1 MVSHAMED
9 YIAAIWRLTQY
20 GGTAS
25 TSEVARKLG
34 VTAAS
39 TSYMFKKMAEAGLV
53 EYKEYA
59 GASLTKAGELA
70 AMSYIRRHRVTERF
84 LVDVL
89 GISWDRAD
97 DISDQMEHSLPEE
110 VIDRMHAVM
119 GYPATCPHGY
129 PIPTKDGVLP
139 ELHLREVADMAVGEE
154 GPVLQVAE
162 HDPQLLTYFAE
173 HGIKPGATA
182 IRVVSRDRMGDTLT
196 LRLSGCP
203 EPLVISAAIAR
214 FIRVEAKEGSFSK
227 P

>member
-9 YIAAIWRLTQY
+9 YIAAVWRLSQCGRPAT
-20 GGTAS
+20 

-53 EYKEYA
+53 EYREYA
-59 GASLTKAGELA
+59 GATLTPAGEQA
-70 AMSYIRRHRVTERF
+70 AMSYIRRHRITERF

-97 DISDQMEHSLPEE
+97 AISDQMEHSLPDE

-129 PIPTKDGVLP
+129 PIPTKDGRMP
-139 ELHLREVADMAVGEE
+139 ELRLRPVSEMAPGEE
-154 GPVLQVAE
+154 STIAQVAE

-173 HGIKPGATA
+173 HGIRPGVAVA
-182 IRVVSRDRMGDTLT
+182 VLERDEMGGTFT
-196 LRLSGCP
+196 LRLAGAP
-203 EPLVISAAIAR
+203 EPFVLGAAIAR
-214 FIRVEAKEGSFSK
+214 LIRVEEKDG
-227 P
+227 

>member
-9 YIAAIWRLTQY
+9 YISAIWRLTQY

-59 GASLTKAGELA
+59 GVSLTREGELA
-70 AMSYIRRHRVTERF
+70 AMNFIRRHRVTERF
-84 LVDVL
+84 LVEVL

-97 DISDQMEHSLPEE
+97 GISDQMEHSLPDE

-119 GYPATCPHGY
+119 GYPTTCPHGY
-129 PIPTKDGVLP
+129 PIPSKEGELP
-139 ELHLREVADMAVGEE
+139 ELKLRDVTEMSVGEA
-154 GPVLQVAE
+154 GTIRQVAE
-162 HDPQLLTYFAE
+162 HDPDLLTYFAE
-173 HGIKPGATA
+173 HGIQPGKQIEVA
-182 IRVVSRDRMGDTLT
+182 SRDRMGETLT
-196 LRLSGCP
+196 LRLAGLG

-214 FIRVEAKEGSFSK
+214 FVRVDAQAE
-227 P
+227 

>member
-9 YIAAIWRLTQY
+9 YISAIWRLTHH

-59 GASLTKAGELA
+59 GVSLTKSGELA
-70 AMSYIRRHRVTERF
+70 AMSFIRRHRVTERF

-97 DISDQMEHSLPEE
+97 GISDQMEHSLPDE

-119 GYPATCPHGY
+119 GHPTTCPHGY
-129 PIPTKDGVLP
+129 PIPSKEGVLP
-139 ELHLREVADMAVGEE
+139 ELHLREVTDMVVGEE
-154 GPVLQVAE
+154 GTIRQVAE
-162 HDPQLLTYFAE
+162 HDPDLLTYFGD
-173 HGIKPGATA
+173 HGIRPGARIQVA
-182 IRVVSRDRMGDTLT
+182 NRDRIGETLS
-196 LRLSGCP
+196 LQLAGVAEPVVLS
-203 EPLVISAAIAR
+203 SAIAR
-214 FIRVEAKEGSFSK
+214 FVRVDARVDAYAE
-227 P
+227 